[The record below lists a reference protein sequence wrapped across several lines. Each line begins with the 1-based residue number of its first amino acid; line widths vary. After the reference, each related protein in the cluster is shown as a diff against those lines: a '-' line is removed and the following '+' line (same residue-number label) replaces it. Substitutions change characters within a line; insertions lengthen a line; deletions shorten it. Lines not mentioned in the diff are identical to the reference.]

1 MELPG
6 RIIIAK
12 GRDAAIVNVLR
23 TSIII
28 RMSPSNGNVHPVVDS
43 TAVFKDDLFRN
54 KVLFCTGGG
63 SGICRVMTEAVVS

>member
-1 MELPG
+1 MEIPG
-6 RIIIAK
+6 RIIMA
-12 GRDAAIVNVLR
+12 RDAATVNVLR

-54 KVLFCTGGG
+54 KILFCTGGG
-63 SGICRVMTEAVVS
+63 SGICRVMTGAVVG